1 MSEIKGS
8 INLQIIESKKKPVR
22 IDENSPAAA
31 AAAAHSLAGPSAILP
46 AAVAVEPATV
56 KPPKTCWQRFL
67 SFWRHLTLE
76 PAYMMFAMGMGIY
89 YIVAWELY
97 IEKVCR
103 VNLNYTDEICDNI
116 HDHEEEQ
123 VHVQKYVSTLQIYST
138 VLQAIPGEELTM
150 ARD

>member
-8 INLQIIESKKKPVR
+8 INPQIIDSKKKSVR
-22 IDENSPAAA
+22 IDENSAAA
-31 AAAAHSLAGPSAILP
+31 AAAAANSLAGPAAFLP
-46 AAVAVEPATV
+46 AVAVEPATV

-76 PAYMMFAMGMGIY
+76 PAYMMFAMGMGTY
-89 YIVAWELY
+89 YIVAAELY

-116 HDHEEEQ
+116 HDHNEEQ
-123 VHVQKYVSTLQIYST
+123 VHVQKYVSTLKIYST